1 MKHELSILIPVY
13 NEVCASLVA
22 ELQRQAEAIEGLLYE
37 IIVADDGS
45 TYKDCIEANQKAFG
59 SLPHCQYI
67 IRRKNVGRAAIRNFL
82 AKESHYQWLLFLDC
96 DMQVPN
102 SRFLQ
107 YYLESDG
114 QEIIDGGFKVFKN
127 DALEGTNLRYT
138 YEWFAQPHHSVEQR
152 RNNPH
157 RSFRTTN
164 FMVRRDIMLNNPFDE
179 RFLHYGY
186 EDVLFGKT
194 LKHHNIGIEHINNAM
209 MLADV
214 EPNAVF
220 VSKTEEALRTLYQF
234 RNELRGYSRL
244 LTLVDG
250 IHIGLVKSAIRLWH
264 RLFGALERRMLCG
277 NKPNLTVFKLY
288 KVGYYLSLTKID

>member
-1 MKHELSILIPVY
+1 MKSELSILIPVY
-13 NEVCASLVA
+13 NDVCGSLVA
-22 ELQRQAEAIEGLLYE
+22 ELQRQAEAIDGLLYE

-59 SLPHCQYI
+59 SLAHCKYI
-67 IRRKNVGRAAIRNFL
+67 IRKKNVGRAAIRNFL
-82 AKESHYQWLLFLDC
+82 AQESHYQWLLFLDC
-96 DMQVPN
+96 DMQLPN
-102 SRFLQ
+102 QLFL
-107 YYLESDG
+107 YTYLENGG
-114 QEIIDGGFKVFKN
+114 QEIIDGGFKVIKN
-127 DALEGTNLRYT
+127 DTMEGKNLRYT
-138 YEWFAQPHHSVEQR
+138 YEWVEQQHHSVEQR
-152 RNNPH
+152 RNCPY

-164 FMVRRDIMLNNPFDE
+164 FMIRKDIILRYPFDE

-194 LKHHNIGIEHINNAM
+194 LKQNKIGIEHIDNAM
-209 MLADV
+209 MLADL
-214 EPNAVF
+214 ESNPEF
-220 VSKTEEALRTLYQF
+220 VSKTEEAMQTLYQF
-234 RNELRGYSRL
+234 RNDLRGYSRL

-288 KVGYYLSLTKID
+288 KLGYYLTLTKID